1 MSEFDQKKKSSY
13 SRLSLEILCPDIP
26 PSNWC
31 DFRIDYESGIS
42 LNQLAIKYNCDHR
55 TVRNAI
61 IKNKNSCDIGA
72 RTTTQKLSKFIPCI
86 NSFLQANPDLVNNQ
100 SIYKLS
106 CQITLVLQ
114 KLGYSGSERTVRT
127 YLYTLST
134 TVDHQTTHD
143 ASDTGGADNV

>member
-1 MSEFDQKKKSSY
+1 MSEFEQKKKSSY
-13 SRLSLEILCPDIP
+13 SRLSFEILCPDIP

-86 NSFLQANPDLVNNQ
+86 NSFLQENPDLVNNQ

-106 CQITLVLQ
+106 CQITLVL
-114 KLGYSGSERTVRT
+114 
-127 YLYTLST
+127 
-134 TVDHQTTHD
+134 
-143 ASDTGGADNV
+143 